1 MTSQE
6 LAKSIEAK
14 KLNKRS
20 KLPLPEPPAIIPFG
34 ALIQGVEEDGALAR
48 FGYMGE
54 LYQCSLDLL
63 QRAIGAGGT
72 APEGPSHEA
81 AAASGPADAARPA
94 EAARID
100 ALFRWREI
108 ATNLGVLH
116 RANVPG
122 GWLIMSGPSR
132 SIAFYPDPD
141 HAWDG
146 QSQN

>member
-34 ALIQGVEEDGALAR
+34 ALIQDIEEDGGLAR
-48 FGYMGE
+48 FAYLGE
-54 LYQCSLDLL
+54 MYQCSLDLL
-63 QRAIGAGGT
+63 HRAVGAGGT
-72 APEGPSHEA
+72 VPERAAHEA
-81 AAASGPADAARPA
+81 AAGSGPADTARA
-94 EAARID
+94 EA
-100 ALFRWREI
+100 LFHWREI
-108 ATNLGVLH
+108 PTNLGVLQ

-122 GWLIMSGPSR
+122 GWLVMSGPSR
-132 SIAFYPDPD
+132 ATAFYPDPD

-146 QSQN
+146 QTQD

>member
-20 KLPLPEPPAIIPFG
+20 KLPLTEPPVIIPFG

-72 APEGPSHEA
+72 APEGATHGA
-81 AAASGPADAARPA
+81 APANGPADAARI
-94 EAARID
+94 E
-100 ALFRWREI
+100 ALFHWREI
-108 ATNLGVLH
+108 STNLGVLH
-116 RANVPG
+116 RAHVPG
-122 GWLIMSGPSR
+122 GWLVMSGPSR
-132 SIAFYPDPD
+132 SITFYPDSD

-146 QSQN
+146 QSQD

>member
-20 KLPLPEPPAIIPFG
+20 KLPLPEPPVIIPFG
-34 ALIQGVEEDGALAR
+34 ALIQGVEEDGSLAR

-54 LYQCSLDLL
+54 LY
-63 QRAIGAGGT
+63 
-72 APEGPSHEA
+72 EA
-81 AAASGPADAARPA
+81 ASANGPVDAARPADAARI
-94 EAARID
+94 E
-100 ALFRWREI
+100 ALFHWREI
-108 ATNLGVLH
+108 STNLGVLH
-116 RANVPG
+116 RAHVPG

-146 QSQN
+146 ESQG

>member
-72 APEGPSHEA
+72 APEGATHEA
-81 AAASGPADAARPA
+81 
-94 EAARID
+94 
-100 ALFRWREI
+100 
-108 ATNLGVLH
+108 V
-116 RANVPG
+116 RANGRPMPHARLMPPVLRRSSTGVKSPRTWACYTAPTCPG
-122 GWLIMSGPSR
+122 VG
-132 SIAFYPDPD
+132 
-141 HAWDG
+141 
-146 QSQN
+146 